1 MTRENRTRFAT
12 DSRIGR
18 GKKQCQTSIGKVARA
33 PDALPQPNAT
43 VVVAR
48 VRLQVG
54 ATGGTSTPG
63 VGSSP
68 D

>member
-1 MTRENRTRFAT
+1 MTRENRTGFAT
-12 DSRIGR
+12 DLRIGR
-18 GKKQCQTSIGKVARA
+18 GKKQCQTSIGKVTRA
-33 PDALPQPNAT
+33 PDGLRQPNAT
-43 VVVAR
+43 VVLAR
-48 VRLQVG
+48 VRFQVG